1 MSRILGKVVVV
12 IELSLRKEEEVRVKV
27 KCLDSGK
34 LRATIRVF
42 FNDQGFDLRIAPEP
56 PNHVGRPRFAD
67 DAPPGGCPGPSDDY
81 HGRHH
86 PRSHRSDDEDGSEDS
101 PSHSP
106 STAPR
111 PSTSTQG
118 GRPTGRSLAA
128 LPEGLLPLL
137 PSSPITEPRWLA
149 TLPVSGSSS
158 SQRPHLALL
167 TRWTRLPRPVRRPLL
182 PLLPSSPITEPLASD
197 TSSVGLVVIPASS
210 PRSPDAMDAPP
221 PSGPAAPSPAL
232 GSSPVQPEASPP
244 ASPRPAGLIP
254 SPAVPEA
261 PAVVPPP
268 ASPAVVFDGE
278 RPTSLLVQMASPP
291 PPTAFQAR
299 VGRDVALAAA
309 SPPASPRLPAVS
321 PSTTTTAGCGG
332 TSALATPLAAPPHPP
347 RSTAY
352 ARRGRST
359 STPVTSSR
367 RSARIDAARPVG
379 SPALPI
385 SERAELRA
393 AARNLEPGTPVI
405 PPSSATCS
413 FSALESVPL
422 GTSCQGRVRL

>member
-1 MSRILGKVVVV
+1 
-12 IELSLRKEEEVRVKV
+12 
-27 KCLDSGK
+27 
-34 LRATIRVF
+34 
-42 FNDQGFDLRIAPEP
+42 
-56 PNHVGRPRFAD
+56 
-67 DAPPGGCPGPSDDY
+67 
-81 HGRHH
+81 
-86 PRSHRSDDEDGSEDS
+86 
-101 PSHSP
+101 
-106 STAPR
+106 
-111 PSTSTQG
+111 
-118 GRPTGRSLAA
+118 
-128 LPEGLLPLL
+128 
-137 PSSPITEPRWLA
+137 
-149 TLPVSGSSS
+149 
-158 SQRPHLALL
+158 
-167 TRWTRLPRPVRRPLL
+167 
-182 PLLPSSPITEPLASD
+182 
-197 TSSVGLVVIPASS
+197 
-210 PRSPDAMDAPP
+210 MDVPP

-309 SPPASPRLPAVS
+309 SPPASPRLLVVS
-321 PSTTTTAGCGG
+321 PSTMTTAGCGG
-332 TSALATPLAAPPHPP
+332 ASALATPLVAPPHPP

-352 ARRGRST
+352 ARRGRSP

-367 RSARIDAARPVG
+367 RSARIDTARPVG
-379 SPALPI
+379 SPTLPI
-385 SERAELRA
+385 SEWAELRA

-422 GTSCQGRVRL
+422 GHLAKVTADSHIVFRGEVAPP